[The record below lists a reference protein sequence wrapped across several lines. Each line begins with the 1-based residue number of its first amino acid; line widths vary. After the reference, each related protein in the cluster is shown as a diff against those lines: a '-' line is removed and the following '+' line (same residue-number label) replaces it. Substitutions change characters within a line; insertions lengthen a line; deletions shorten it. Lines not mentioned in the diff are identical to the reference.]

1 MNMLF
6 NVHLVCVGVRMMCDV
21 PGLYS
26 CARGDGL
33 SNKLK
38 RSAVAI
44 APDSMLSGYGLGCF
58 LIQIRSANQMP
69 VRPPFETQFRGRA
82 LMAIAE

>member
-1 MNMLF
+1 MLE
-6 NVHLVCVGVRMMCDV
+6 L
-21 PGLYS
+21 
-26 CARGDGL
+26 AAIAQ
-33 SNKLK
+33 KAAKIK

-58 LIQIRSANQMP
+58 LVRIRSENQVP
-69 VRPPFETQFRGRA
+69 VRPSFETNFRGRA